1 VGSDEAREAVSE
13 LRELVVQTLQ
23 DVRRLAVE
31 LRPSAL
37 DDFGLVPA
45 IERLAD
51 TFRERSGME
60 VDVEVQIGDE
70 RLPGPV
76 ETTLYRIV
84 QEALTNIAKHAGARH
99 VSIIL
104 ARKNGAIAAL
114 VEDDGAGFDASAEAD
129 GGLGLVGMR
138 ERVRLVG
145 GVLRIESTPGSGT
158 TLLAEVPVQ

>member
-1 VGSDEAREAVSE
+1 
-13 LRELVVQTLQ
+13 
-23 DVRRLAVE
+23 
-31 LRPSAL
+31 
-37 DDFGLVPA
+37 
-45 IERLAD
+45 
-51 TFRERSGME
+51 
-60 VDVEVQIGDE
+60 
-70 RLPGPV
+70 
-76 ETTLYRIV
+76 
-84 QEALTNIAKHAGARH
+84 

-114 VEDDGAGFDASAEAD
+114 VEDDGAGFDASAEVD